1 MSAEGL
7 GKKWYQSRGMW
18 IGLLT
23 FLIGAVEVVIQY
35 LDSGDYS
42 PVAIAMAVMGVL
54 KVAER
59 ITSTGESVNL

>member
-1 MSAEGL
+1 M
-7 GKKWYQSRGMW
+7 GKKWYASRGMW
-18 IGLLT
+18 LGILT

-42 PVAIAMAVMGVL
+42 PLAIAMAIMGVL

-59 ITSTGESVNL
+59 VTSSGEPVNL